1 MLYYVSKLL
10 FLDSFL
16 IESLIVVVVI
26 LLAVLHT
33 TYSETREKKTTGND
47 RTLMMS
53 VGTAISRYTV
63 I

>member
-1 MLYYVSKLL
+1 MYVSKLL

-26 LLAVLHT
+26 LLAVPHT
-33 TYSETREKKTTGND
+33 TYRSTEGGGNTTGND

-53 VGTAISRYTV
+53 VGTGISRYTV